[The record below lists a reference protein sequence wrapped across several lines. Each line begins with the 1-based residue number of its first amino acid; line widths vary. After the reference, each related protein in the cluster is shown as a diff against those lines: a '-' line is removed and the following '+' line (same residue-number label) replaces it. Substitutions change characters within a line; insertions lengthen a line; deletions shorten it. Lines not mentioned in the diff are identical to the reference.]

1 MICESPLK
9 NLCFFSDVMLKPAVT
24 FLACISA
31 NSELTFYIK
40 VFYTAIYTDNK
51 TQKGTIVVKNDISVG
66 ALNAKI
72 EAVLGKGSYKV
83 KYSGY
88 DNISEQPNN
97 LSNQNTAVVSDLKV
111 GHLRKRKVSGG
122 LENQTSTWCYLNS
135 ALQAFMS
142 VPVIFNY
149 LQSNYASQHTA
160 KCVKQKC
167 ILCPIVATLNQI
179 LRCSPTRPSFRPA
192 LIQNKLNDICPTIRR
207 NRQEDSHEFL
217 M

>member
-1 MICESPLK
+1 M
-9 NLCFFSDVMLKPAVT
+9 MLKPAVN
-24 FLACISA
+24 FLACKSA
-31 NSELTFYIK
+31 DSEMTIFIK

-51 TQKGTIVVKNDISVG
+51 TQSGTIVVKNDISVG

-72 EAVLGKGSYKV
+72 EAVLGKGNYKV

-88 DNISEQPNN
+88 DNISDPPNN

-111 GHLRKRKVSGG
+111 GHLRKRRVSGG
-122 LENQTSTWCYLNS
+122 LENQTATWCYLNS

-160 KCVKQKC
+160 KCVNRKC
-167 ILCPIVATLNQI
+167 ILCPIVATFNGI
-179 LRCSPTRPSFRPA
+179 LSCSPVRPSIRPT
-192 LIQNKLNDICPTIRR
+192 LIHNKLKDICPTMVR